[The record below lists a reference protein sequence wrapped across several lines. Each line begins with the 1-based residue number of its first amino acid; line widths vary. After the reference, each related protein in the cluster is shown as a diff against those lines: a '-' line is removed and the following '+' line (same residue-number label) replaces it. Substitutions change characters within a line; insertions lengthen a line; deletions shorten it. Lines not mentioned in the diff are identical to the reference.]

1 MSVSYE
7 KKEKYSIDDLLRI
20 MEILRGEEGCPWDR
34 EQTHPSMR
42 RDMIEEA
49 YEVCEAIDLND
60 TDLLKEELGDVLF
73 AAVKVGRFAG
83 VDPEVAIHGT
93 CEKFIRRYRAVEEGA
108 AAMGRSVDQLPLET
122 LEALWVE
129 AKGS

>member
-1 MSVSYE
+1 MS
-7 KKEKYSIDDLLRI
+7 IQ
-20 MEILRGEEGCPWDR
+20 
-34 EQTHPSMR
+34 EQKIT
-42 RDMIEEA
+42 EA
-49 YEVCEAIDLND
+49 AI
-60 TDLLKEELGDVLF
+60 
-73 AAVKVGRFAG
+73 AA
-83 VDPEVAIHGT
+83 T